1 MKAGYTHRTQRNC
14 HFVTVFSM
22 KQLVYYVRTHRVTEI
37 IQLIKYTFG
46 STPLWNVTPESKKV
60 LYRVSE
66 NMGIKTE
73 KKKT

>member
-14 HFVTVFSM
+14 HFVTVFSRWFTN
-22 KQLVYYVRTHRVTEI
+22 VRTHRVTEI